1 MTVHTTYFA
10 ALDYDKVDP
19 DEDDA
24 IVSVV
29 RWPAEW
35 TEDLVERNLEALA
48 PPEHLLDA
56 YKRVEEAAE
65 ADDDIEDAKQTAW
78 ESVNFAE
85 RYRQHLISANLSS
98 VLGTLRERE
107 HAGDIW
113 LVCYEKD
120 PEFCHRRLLADEL
133 TRGRKEGPVHHPEP
147 GIDAEPQGI
156 PDASLDAF
164 RGGAQS

>member
-10 ALDYDKVDP
+10 ALDYDKAEP
-19 DEDDA
+19 AEDDA
-24 IVSVV
+24 VVSVV
-29 RWPAEW
+29 RRPAGW

-48 PPEHLLDA
+48 PPEQLLDA

-65 ADDDIEDAKQTAW
+65 ADDDCENPQETAW
-78 ESVNFAE
+78 ESVNFTD
-85 RYRQHLISANLSS
+85 RYREHLLANSLSS
-98 VLGTLRERE
+98 VLGSLRERE

-120 PEFCHRRLLADEL
+120 PQHCHRRLLADEL
-133 TRGRKEGPVHHPEP
+133 TRGRKDDPVHHPEP
-147 GIDAEPQGI
+147 GVDAEPSGI